1 MIIPDGETKKIL
13 EKIFEIIKQQFE
25 QIGLFNLIL
34 NLC

>member
-1 MIIPDGETKKIL
+1 MLIPDGETKKIV
-13 EKIFEIIKQQFE
+13 EKIFDMIKQQFE